1 MEQNLLTKKK
11 LKEKSIEYQIPFA
24 DLLEV
29 FLQETLMFQ
38 ILETGFAKRLWLK
51 GREDFS
57 IDGYRKE
64 WQKPLHFVYGQ
75 DEGKEQQVLDEK
87 WITGFAEEI
96 CAKREQH
103 IRWSCSMEKEEQ
115 GYLVYITGEWEEMKV
130 PLVIHISPLV
140 YHAAKPEKQ
149 KLQSVFFEKKCAVY
163 QHFPVE
169 TYLAEQ
175 LFSILK
181 FLELIPSMEV
191 YDTTFRL
198 LEQEAVDG
206 RHIYETLS
214 FLCGNEEVS
223 PQEKRIEMLESY
235 DTYTY
240 MKKRW
245 EKYVRKQG
253 IENISW
259 ETVLHRIV
267 LFLRPVWN
275 AMCRDEVFFGD
286 WMPDLERYL

>member
-1 MEQNLLTKKK
+1 MDHWLCRG
-11 LKEKSIEYQIPFA
+11 
-24 DLLEV
+24 DLCKTGTTYPLEL
-29 FLQETLMFQ
+29 FSGKGG
-38 ILETGFAKRLWLK
+38 TGLS
-51 GREDFS
+51 G
-57 IDGYRKE
+57 
-64 WQKPLHFVYGQ
+64 LHNWRMGGN
-75 DEGKEQQVLDEK
+75 EGS
-87 WITGFAEEI
+87 AYH
-96 CAKREQH
+96 R
-103 IRWSCSMEKEEQ
+103 
-115 GYLVYITGEWEEMKV
+115 
-130 PLVIHISPLV
+130 ISPLV
-140 YHAAKPEKQ
+140 YDAAKPEKQ
-149 KLQSVFFEKKCAVY
+149 ELQSVFFEKKCAAY

-175 LFSILK
+175 LFTILK
-181 FLELIPSMEV
+181 YLELIPSMEV

-198 LEQEAVDG
+198 LKQETVDG

-214 FLCGNEEVS
+214 FFCEKEEVI

-253 IENISW
+253 MENVSW

>member
-1 MEQNLLTKKK
+1 M
-11 LKEKSIEYQIPFA
+11 
-24 DLLEV
+24 
-29 FLQETLMFQ
+29 
-38 ILETGFAKRLWLK
+38 IL
-51 GREDFS
+51 S
-57 IDGYRKE
+57 V
-64 WQKPLHFVYGQ
+64 VYGQ
-75 DEGKEQQVLDEK
+75 DDGKEQQVLDEK
-87 WITGFAEEI
+87 WITDFAEAI
-96 CAKREQH
+96 CAKREYH
-103 IRWSCSMEKEEQ
+103 IRWNYSVEKEEQ
-115 GYLVYITGEWEEMKV
+115 DYLVYITGEWEEMKV
-130 PLVIHISPLV
+130 PLTIRISPLV
-140 YHAAKPEKQ
+140 YDAAKPEKQ
-149 KLQSVFFEKKCAVY
+149 ELQSVFFEKKCAAY

-175 LFSILK
+175 LFTILK
-181 FLELIPSMEV
+181 YLELIPSMEV

-198 LEQEAVDG
+198 LKQETVDG

-245 EKYVRKQG
+245 EKYIRKQG
-253 IENISW
+253 IENVSW

-286 WMPDLERYL
+286 WMPDLARYL